1 MVLLKNAKESSL
13 SNSACSL
20 NSNNDI
26 HTVYLGDL
34 DLNTSERTISEFF
47 RSINVAIL
55 KTVKQPHSSYAHV
68 TFEDAQFTKR
78 LLDKAVI
85 YINQRPVRVMPFN
98 QPSHF
103 DPNANLIIKNLESY
117 LDESNI
123 IKKFAPFGDILS
135 CKLVRDERG
144 ESKCYAYLQYKC
156 KESAAEAIDNL
167 NNTYWD
173 ERCDPDFKFK
183 QLQSLPYVLRTG
195 MGVGK
200 LNEINMQ
207 ENELAAHFNKFVG
220 KKIYVGIFKKKEEY
234 SKLKSEKEGKLSNLY
249 VKNFGPT
256 FGDRELFQLFKAYGS
271 IKSAKVRRQK
281 VGNIEKPLGCGF
293 VDFELPEDADKARQA
308 LDGFVLDNGRVI
320 SVKFADCKSRRARK
334 KLEETDN
341 DNYNQH
347 QQQQQQQKE
356 QQTNN
361 SSAYESESD
370 QHNTSE
376 NDMINE
382 HTDYTFIS
390 SSANQIQSIERKNSM
405 SSVSS
410 SCMDTTHCMD
420 EFEWPDIW
428 SKLLQSSDWKE
439 YKLF

>member
-1 MVLLKNAKESSL
+1 M
-13 SNSACSL
+13 C
-20 NSNNDI
+20 
-26 HTVYLGDL
+26 
-34 DLNTSERTISEFF
+34 
-47 RSINVAIL
+47 
-55 KTVKQPHSSYAHV
+55 
-68 TFEDAQFTKR
+68 
-78 LLDKAVI
+78 
-85 YINQRPVRVMPFN
+85 
-98 QPSHF
+98 
-103 DPNANLIIKNLESY
+103 
-117 LDESNI
+117 
-123 IKKFAPFGDILS
+123 
-135 CKLVRDERG
+135 
-144 ESKCYAYLQYKC
+144 
-156 KESAAEAIDNL
+156 
-167 NNTYWD
+167 
-173 ERCDPDFKFK
+173 
-183 QLQSLPYVLRTG
+183 LRTG

-249 VKNFGPT
+249 VKNFGPS

-281 VGNIEKPLGCGF
+281 IGNIEKPLGCGF

-308 LDGFVLDNGRVI
+308 LDNFVLDNGRMI

-341 DNYNQH
+341 SNYTPHSQLHQNIKQPKLNNLNQD
-347 QQQQQQQKE
+347 E
-356 QQTNN
+356 CD
-361 SSAYESESD
+361 ESEHHSAF
-370 QHNTSE
+370 E
-376 NDMINE
+376 NESINE
-382 HTDYTFIS
+382 HTDYTFIT
-390 SSANQIQSIERKNSM
+390 ANHVQPIERKNSM

-410 SCMDTTHCMD
+410 SCMDTTHLD